1 MIDYKPTL
9 KQELEK
15 VGLPVYYELFVDSS
29 TETPCITFIENNNVA
44 EAEGDNVFYSRLS
57 YNIKLWG
64 DSLATL
70 MPKAVA
76 IDDVMRKQGF
86 KRTSINELSIGISQ
100 LEIIMRYEAMGY
112 EKI

>member
-1 MIDYKPTL
+1 
-9 KQELEK
+9 
-15 VGLPVYYELFVDSS
+15 
-29 TETPCITFIENNNVA
+29 
-44 EAEGDNVFYSRLS
+44 
-57 YNIKLWG
+57 
-64 DSLATL
+64 

-86 KRTSINELSIGISQ
+86 KRTSINELSVGISQ

>member
-15 VGLPVYYELFVDSS
+15 VGLPVFYELFVDSS
-29 TETPCITFIENNNVA
+29 TETPCITFIENNNAA
-44 EAEGDNVFYSRLS
+44 EAEGDNLFYSRLS

-64 DSLATL
+64 NSLAVL

-86 KRTSINELSIGISQ
+86 KRTSINELSVGISQ